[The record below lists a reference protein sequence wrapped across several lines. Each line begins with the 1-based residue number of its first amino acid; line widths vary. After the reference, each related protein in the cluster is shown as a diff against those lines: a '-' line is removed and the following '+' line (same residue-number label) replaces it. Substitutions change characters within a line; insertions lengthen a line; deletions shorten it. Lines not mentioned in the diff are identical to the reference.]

1 MNTVNTSDTSNTLNK
16 TIFKKIYDINVLNEK
31 FLQSMYKNDYSIEIY
46 QSSIKEIVDH
56 LTSSHFTHHFEDG
69 EFVIKGWDINWN
81 IEFIGKDYNLL
92 LSGNLWYKNYFE
104 LKVV

>member
-1 MNTVNTSDTSNTLNK
+1 MNTSDILNTSNKAIL
-16 TIFKKIYDINVLNEK
+16 KKIYDINVLNEK

-56 LTSSHFTHHFEDG
+56 LTHLNSSNFTHPFEDG
-69 EFVIKGWDINWN
+69 EFVIRGWDVDWN